1 MGATSAVSEKHDSIA
16 TQAEVEANITVV
28 KAYFNA
34 TQTGDLDT
42 VGASLSPDV
51 VWCQPGQNQ
60 FSGTNT
66 GKQAVFGL
74 IGGMMEVS
82 QGSFE
87 IDKVHA
93 VTGNGSPI
101 AAIVEFSGQRD
112 GPSMSKNGVDI
123 LTVKDGQIVEA
134 WLCSEDQAAED
145 SF

>member
-1 MGATSAVSEKHDSIA
+1 MWVENKFIKNVLLAGSVAIAMVATPAVSEKHDSVA
-16 TQAEVEANITVV
+16 TQAEIEANITMV

-51 VWCQPGQNQ
+51 VWYQPGQNQ

-66 GKQAVFGL
+66 GNQAVFGL

-82 QGSFE
+82 QGSFK

-93 VTGNGSPI
+93 VMGNGSRI
-101 AAIVEFSGQRD
+101 AAIV
-112 GPSMSKNGVDI
+112 
-123 LTVKDGQIVEA
+123 
-134 WLCSEDQAAED
+134 
-145 SF
+145 